1 MLNWHFI
8 QSILI
13 GSAKK
18 SGNNA
23 KLFCLL
29 DTSKADAI
37 DKLPIRI
44 EWPKAVSYTHLTL
57 PTKA

>member
-1 MLNWHFI
+1 MLIWHFS

-13 GSAKK
+13 GRANNN
-18 SGNNA
+18 GNNA

-29 DTSKADAI
+29 VTSKADAI

-44 EWPKAVSYTHLTL
+44 EWPKVF
-57 PTKA
+57 

>member
-8 QSILI
+8 HSLLI
-13 GSAKK
+13 GIAKK

-29 DTSKADAI
+29 VTSKADAI
-37 DKLPIRI
+37 DKLPMRI
-44 EWPKAVSYTHLTL
+44 EWP
-57 PTKA
+57 

>member
-13 GSAKK
+13 GRAKK

-29 DTSKADAI
+29 VTSKADAI
-37 DKLPIRI
+37 DRLPIRI
-44 EWPKAVSYTHLTL
+44 EWPKVF
-57 PTKA
+57 

>member
-8 QSILI
+8 QSMLM

-18 SGNNA
+18 SGYKA
-23 KLFCLL
+23 KLFCLVV
-29 DTSKADAI
+29 TSKADAI

-44 EWPKAVSYTHLTL
+44 EWPKVF
-57 PTKA
+57 